1 MFSPSGFMVYFED
14 LDALS
19 DLSDTQ
25 LGAVMRGLAAAAQG
39 NTPPAFDDQGERIAF
54 RLMLGKVNRDIAS
67 YRNRCT
73 TNRAN
78 RARRQTSTIVD
89 DGARSLTIVDCGVR
103 SSSLVN
109 DPAVTVSAN
118 ADPTA
123 TPAVVEAADEG
134 GSDGDAQPPADGE
147 GGSVGEPDAV
157 RQQQEAVFDATQ
169 RAGFP
174 MTAADMA
181 KATALM
187 ADYTPAWVLEA
198 VRRASGGTREQR
210 CWRYVGGILRRWRKM
225 GGIDSENRP
234 ETARPVTRSGTPRL
248 VTAQQYTQRQYTTE
262 ELDKLFD
269 DLTAEELGG

>member
-1 MFSPSGFMVYFED
+1 MALPSGFMIYAED

-19 DLSDTQ
+19 DLSNAQ
-25 LGAVMRGLAAAAQG
+25 LGAVIRGLAAVLQG
-39 NTPPAFDDQGERIAF
+39 DTPPTFDGPGERIAF
-54 RLMLGKVNRDIAS
+54 RLMEGKVRRDIKS
-67 YRNRCT
+67 YQNRCA
-73 TNRAN
+73 TNKAN

-89 DGARSLTIVDCGVR
+89 GGARSLTGVDCGVR

-109 DPAVTVSAN
+109 DPAITVSAN
-118 ADPTA
+118 AAPA
-123 TPAVVEAADEG
+123 AIPAVVAVADEG

-157 RQQQEAVFDATQ
+157 RQQHPAVFDAAQ

-174 MTAADMA
+174 MTAADMD
-181 KATALM
+181 KAVTFM
-187 ADYTPAWVLEA
+187 ADYSPEWVLEA

-210 CWRYVGGILRRWRKM
+210 CWRYVGGILRRWREA

-248 VTAQQYTQRQYTTE
+248 VTAQQYAQRQYTAE
-262 ELDKLFD
+262 ELDALFD
-269 DLTAEELGG
+269 DLTAEEFGR